1 MRRVGLA
8 LCLLAFALA
17 SAAGGGALAQTAP
30 LGCGDTITA
39 DTTLDSDLTGCR
51 SNGLVIGADNITL
64 DLNGHTISGDGKQ
77 VRRCPGRQPC
87 EIGVVNVRHGGVT
100 VRNGLLRGFDTGVA
114 LAGVRDNRLEE
125 LSSSRN
131 QSFGY
136 LIFDSARTVLRDSSG
151 NDNPAPDGDGLGV
164 FGSHDLRIVGNS
176 FRRNGLGVHS
186 ESSTDNLIKGNVVAR
201 NSDFGIFLE
210 ADGNQVRGN
219 RSIRDGVTGIVVGP
233 GSRNVI
239 AGNRVVGGGEGIAI
253 EKGRRN
259 VVARNV
265 VVGVRH
271 DGIRLGIDDPP
282 IGSTSTVV
290 RRNVVIASGEDGFW
304 VAESDRR
311 ALLIGNVARR
321 SGDDGFGINSRSAQ
335 LRRNRALGSAG
346 EAFELRCRADDCRV
360 GRHAGAPGE
369 TPASRQRSRLGGTG
383 SNAARC

>member
-1 MRRVGLA
+1 MRRVALA
-8 LCLLAFALA
+8 ICLLAFPLA

-30 LGCGDTITA
+30 LSCGDTITA
-39 DTTLDSDLTGCR
+39 DTTLDRDLTGCR

-64 DLNGHTISGDGKQ
+64 DLNGHTISGDGKL
-77 VRRCPGRQPC
+77 VRRCPRRQPC
-87 EIGVVNVRHGGVT
+87 DIGVVNDRHGGVT
-100 VRNGLLRGFDTGVA
+100 VRNGSLRRFATGV
-114 LAGVRDNRLEE
+114 LVAGVRDNRLEE

-131 QSFGY
+131 QFFGY
-136 LIFDSARTVLRDSSG
+136 VIADSARTLIRDSSG

-176 FRRNGLGVHS
+176 FRRNGQLGMHV
-186 ESSTDNLIKGNVVAR
+186 ENSTDNLIKGNVVAR

-210 ADGNQVRGN
+210 ADGNQVPGN
-219 RSIRDGVTGIVVGP
+219 RSIRNGVTGIVVGP

-239 AGNRVVGGGEGIAI
+239 AGNRISGGGEGIAI

-321 SGDDGFGINSRSAQ
+321 SGDDGFDIDSCSAR
-335 LRRNRALGSAG
+335 LRRNRALRSAG
-346 EAFELRCRADDCRV
+346 EGFELR
-360 GRHAGAPGE
+360 
-369 TPASRQRSRLGGTG
+369 
-383 SNAARC
+383 

>member
-1 MRRVGLA
+1 M
-8 LCLLAFALA
+8 
-17 SAAGGGALAQTAP
+17 
-30 LGCGDTITA
+30 
-39 DTTLDSDLTGCR
+39 
-51 SNGLVIGADNITL
+51 
-64 DLNGHTISGDGKQ
+64 
-77 VRRCPGRQPC
+77 
-87 EIGVVNVRHGGVT
+87 GVFNDRHDGVT
-100 VRNGLLRGFDTGVA
+100 VRNGSLRGFAVGV
-114 LAGVRDNRLEE
+114 LIGGVRGNRLVE

-131 QSFGY
+131 QFFGFY
-136 LIFDSARTVLRDSSG
+136 IEKAAQTVIRDSSG
-151 NDNPAPDGDGLGV
+151 NDNPRPDGDGLGV

-176 FRRNGLGVHS
+176 FRRNGLGMHIDDS
-186 ESSTDNLIKGNVVAR
+186 ADNLIKGNVVAR

-219 RSIRDGVTGIVVGP
+219 RSIRNGVTGIVVGP

-239 AGNRVVGGGEGIAI
+239 AGNRISGGGEGIAI

-271 DGIRLGIDDPP
+271 DGIRLGIDNPP

-321 SGDDGFGINSRSAQ
+321 SGDDGFDIDS
-335 LRRNRALGSAG
+335 
-346 EAFELRCRADDCRV
+346 
-360 GRHAGAPGE
+360 
-369 TPASRQRSRLGGTG
+369 
-383 SNAARC
+383 